1 MTASS
6 RIPRWRAAGAAIALA
21 ALAGGAH
28 AETFTF
34 DFENLYSVDDKG
46 ADGNARLSFELGA
59 GAFITGF
66 GWDIDVTAFDP
77 SFLSEL
83 TLDFTNTL
91 GVGAAFSPAPEAYAS
106 GSWAGAGSVDLVNT
120 GVSFHLQPDGMLH
133 LEFHEFY
140 DDEAGVPDGLWRSG
154 SLSFDYVAAPIPEP
168 ATYALWA
175 SGLLAVAAWRGRRR
189 RPGTAA

>member
-6 RIPRWRAAGAAIALA
+6 RTPRRRAAGAAIALA
-21 ALAGGAH
+21 LLAGAAH
-28 AETFTF
+28 ADTFTF
-34 DFENLYSVDDKG
+34 DFENLYSVDEKG
-46 ADGNARLSFELGA
+46 ADGNVRLSFELGA

-66 GWDIDVTAFDP
+66 SWDVDVTAFAP

-91 GVGAAFSPAPEAYAS
+91 GVGAEFSPAPEDYAS
-106 GSWAGAGSVDLVNT
+106 GSWAGAGSVDLVNS
-120 GVSFHLQPDGMLH
+120 GVSFYLQPDGMLH

-140 DDEAGVPDGLWRSG
+140 DDEAGAPDGLWRSG
-154 SLSFDYVAAPIPEP
+154 SLGFDYVAAPIPEP

-175 SGLLAVAAWRGRRR
+175 AGLWAVAGWRGRRR
-189 RPGTAA
+189 RPRTAA